1 MVRFALRH
9 GGMAQLRALV
19 RASGAHRPLAPVLG
33 EPPDRL
39 VAQAW
44 AAYARWFAGHHP
56 PAVYLTP
63 RMWMWSNGGIRWV
76 GQVYG
81 FGLPPGQAPTM
92 TVDGQP
98 FQGTVPKVTSA
109 GDLSVTIPAGART
122 VVVDGLTARPAPS

>member
-1 MVRFALRH
+1 MGPLLLRYSEPQAFEEYDVADEMVRFALRH

-33 EPPDRL
+33 APPNRL

-76 GQVYG
+76 GQV
-81 FGLPPGQAPTM
+81 
-92 TVDGQP
+92 
-98 FQGTVPKVTSA
+98 
-109 GDLSVTIPAGART
+109 
-122 VVVDGLTARPAPS
+122 